1 MGPTPESAP
10 PPEPSL
16 CAGVWDQRVGGS
28 PPPRQPL
35 PGGLPGA
42 LGMAEPHCPPC
53 SRPRPPPP
61 RPVVRVT
68 ASGRGAQ
75 QSCRR
80 RGHCCAPPPREWTR
94 EQRPGLHPRRPLAW
108 DPVQAEGTRLR
119 AGARCTGLRAG
130 EPRWFSCPIWG
141 LFLPRPCPWP
151 PHPLLPPILQ
161 APLHRGGQAVTPWG
175 AGRPQSPT
183 GLRPRAGEQEGVG
196 LPHPISLCNSS
207 EHQPRGRGRGGGP
220 PGVRGPHGLAPELH
234 DPSPCDETPPLRP
247 AHLVNI

>member
-1 MGPTPESAP
+1 M
-10 PPEPSL
+10 
-16 CAGVWDQRVGGS
+16 

-108 DPVQAEGTRLR
+108 DPVQAEGTQLR

-175 AGRPQSPT
+175 QGGRRAPQGSDLGLVSRRVWACPTPSHYAIPPSTSPQ
-183 GLRPRAGEQEGVG
+183 GGGGEGAPPGFVG
-196 LPHPISLCNSS
+196 PMALLLSYMIHPPVMRPHPS
-207 EHQPRGRGRGGGP
+207 GP
-220 PGVRGPHGLAPELH
+220 P
-234 DPSPCDETPPLRP
+234 TW
-247 AHLVNI
+247 